1 MLHAGIKRAN
11 AKDYPVTV
19 IVNHLRSLSS
29 ENDPSSGVFVRDKK
43 ELQAEFLANMIQ
55 GYQSAGEHVVSVG
68 DYNAFEFSDG
78 YIDILATITNRNVL
92 PSDEVVQPGVAG
104 LVNPPATDLVTL
116 LPADQRWSYQEF
128 GNAQILDHV
137 VATSDLVSAGAHVAY
152 AHFDADQPLTAYNDA
167 TTPARESDHDA
178 AVGYFAIPAPVLS
191 ATLSGNGTFGTV
203 NVGSSSTGSVF
214 VLTNNG
220 EGQIAISN
228 IATTGDFSE
237 SHDCGATLDAGD
249 TCNINVVFTPTASG
263 TRTGTL
269 TVTTNTPAGAYTA
282 NLSGTGGGAEN
293 VTSSV
298 SFKSSALV
306 YNRIAKTGTETITVT
321 NTSGKTIAGPIEL
334 VLGISNPSVSATNAS
349 GTFMGNPYWMS
360 AGSLAPGASV
370 NFTVTFSYPLG
381 TTFTTTPNLYS
392 GGF

>member
-1 MLHAGIKRAN
+1 
-11 AKDYPVTV
+11 
-19 IVNHLRSLSS
+19 
-29 ENDPSSGVFVRDKK
+29 
-43 ELQAEFLANMIQ
+43 MIQ

-104 LVNPPATDLVTL
+104 LVNPSATDLVTL
-116 LPADQRWSYQEF
+116 LPPDQRWSYQEF

-191 ATLSGNGTFGTV
+191 ATLSGNGAFGTV

-263 TRTGTL
+263 PRTGTL
-269 TVTTNTPAGAYTA
+269 TVTTNTPAGTYTA

>member
-1 MLHAGIKRAN
+1 M
-11 AKDYPVTV
+11 
-19 IVNHLRSLSS
+19 
-29 ENDPSSGVFVRDKK
+29 
-43 ELQAEFLANMIQ
+43 
-55 GYQSAGEHVVSVG
+55 
-68 DYNAFEFSDG
+68 
-78 YIDILATITNRNVL
+78 
-92 PSDEVVQPGVAG
+92 
-104 LVNPPATDLVTL
+104 
-116 LPADQRWSYQEF
+116 
-128 GNAQILDHV
+128 
-137 VATSDLVSAGAHVAY
+137 
-152 AHFDADQPLTAYNDA
+152 
-167 TTPARESDHDA
+167 
-178 AVGYFAIPAPVLS
+178 
-191 ATLSGNGTFGTV
+191 
-203 NVGSSSTGSVF
+203 
-214 VLTNNG
+214 LTNNG

-263 TRTGTL
+263 PRTGTL
-269 TVTTNTPAGAYTA
+269 TVTTNTPAGTYTA